1 MRRCM
6 CHILFKVCVFSK
18 PLFLWF
24 LQKELSLST
33 TAQRRPSAATARHRK
48 SMIVQTSPTLPRC
61 HSPGAANVSPLD
73 SPKVSPNQFA
83 FANVKKVDGRRWS
96 VASLPSSGY
105 GTTPGSSNVSVS
117 KRPKIPRNL
126 ILFTSQYITVFS
138 TFYGRISYWSLFLSF
153 SLNAHRKRG
162 CIN

>member
-1 MRRCM
+1 M
-6 CHILFKVCVFSK
+6 CFLFHVQERLLILY
-18 PLFLWF
+18 LI
-24 LQKELSLST
+24 LQKELSLSN
-33 TAQRRPSAATARHRK
+33 TARRPSAATARHRK

-105 GTTPGSSNVSVS
+105 GTTPGSSNVSVRLTTF
-117 KRPKIPRNL
+117 KFQL
-126 ILFTSQYITVFS
+126 SQ
-138 TFYGRISYWSLFLSF
+138 SF
-153 SLNAHRKRG
+153 EF
-162 CIN
+162 

>member
-1 MRRCM
+1 MY
-6 CHILFKVCVFSK
+6 HL
-18 PLFLWF
+18 L
-24 LQKELSLST
+24 LQKELSLSN
-33 TAQRRPSAATARHRK
+33 TARRPSAATARHRK

-105 GTTPGSSNVSVS
+105 GTTPGSSNVSV
-117 KRPKIPRNL
+117 RLLCLNHIR
-126 ILFTSQYITVFS
+126 VE
-138 TFYGRISYWSLFLSF
+138 SF
-153 SLNAHRKRG
+153 EF
-162 CIN
+162 